1 MPVQSGQ
8 ARNAIIVSRRQVY
21 NSLFSGNEWMMLW
34 LKDFE
39 LCVSKCLEDTTIG
52 ELHLWQPF
60 FQLDYVQ
67 DSEKLGRK

>member
-1 MPVQSGQ
+1 
-8 ARNAIIVSRRQVY
+8 
-21 NSLFSGNEWMMLW
+21 MMLW

-52 ELHLWQPF
+52 ESQLWQPF
-60 FQLDYVQ
+60 FQLDYVE